1 MVSKRYMAVN
11 IGPACW
17 EEVVGRE
24 KVMAGGEKVVVDRE
38 MVVVGGEETNN
49 RPMLFQSFCHRLPP
63 GANSSPYGAVRR
75 PSPTGS
81 PSPAAS
87 SMELPN
93 GYDRMDDEGKK
104 YIMTPLMDSEG
115 NEQKRLKIT
124 SLRDLTLQHGKK
136 TRRHPNGRFLDL
148 LPSHVRA
155 WCWAGQSQQVVVDEE
170 EVEQCRD
177 EVSSPSSI
185 IAR

>member
-1 MVSKRYMAVN
+1 
-11 IGPACW
+11 
-17 EEVVGRE
+17 
-24 KVMAGGEKVVVDRE
+24 
-38 MVVVGGEETNN
+38 
-49 RPMLFQSFCHRLPP
+49 
-63 GANSSPYGAVRR
+63 
-75 PSPTGS
+75 
-81 PSPAAS
+81 
-87 SMELPN
+87 MELPN
-93 GYDRMDDEGKK
+93 GYDKMDEGGKK
-104 YIMTPLMDSEG
+104 YILTPSMDSQG

-124 SLRDLTLQHGKK
+124 SLQGLALQHGKK